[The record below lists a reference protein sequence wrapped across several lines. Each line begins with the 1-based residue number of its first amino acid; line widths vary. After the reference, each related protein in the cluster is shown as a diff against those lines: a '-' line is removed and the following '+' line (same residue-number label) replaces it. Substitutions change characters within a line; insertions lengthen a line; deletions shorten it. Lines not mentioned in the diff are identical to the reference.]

1 MPLHLSREWLPAPLC
16 WNFLRFV
23 LLYPA
28 KRILSRQGARH
39 RSAVPLRLSKKSKD
53 FSDSLKN
60 AVTFPPLRGGK
71 VLAALA
77 ERLAKQGI
85 QGI

>member
-16 WNFLRFV
+16 WSFLRFV

-28 KRILSRQGARH
+28 KRILSRQGAGD

-71 VLAALA
+71 VLAVLA
-77 ERLAKQGI
+77 ERLAQPGI
-85 QGI
+85 KGI